1 MIAFLNGS
9 TTNEVSSQI
18 YKFLDGKAIDIIK
31 TRTNI
36 EASRKKQKHQDLKK
50 LNFSRQLISDILK
63 QPTDNK
69 FRDQYLVSRG
79 LEKAIPM
86 LNNDIR
92 SIPNLYYDK
101 TTTHPAMVAVV
112 RNEDNKIAFLHRTFL
127 DEKGNKA
134 DVAEVKKVTG
144 PTRTDAYQRPFN
156 VQVNEPTKNNKVE
169 HVAEGIESA
178 LAVAVIT
185 RNKDR
190 VVSTV
195 NAHGMTMFE
204 PKSDTKQVHIWADN
218 DKAGIDAAKKL
229 QEKLLAAGKVKVQV
243 VIPKKQGHDFL
254 DELNTIVFKVKLENV
269 YYETEETTFK
279 SKEAANKFL
288 KESEKN
294 DFYVKAELLK
304 IKQNPVQL
312 SNIRMNLKTPAKLR

>member
-1 MIAFLNGS
+1 
-9 TTNEVSSQI
+9 
-18 YKFLDGKAIDIIK
+18 
-31 TRTNI
+31 
-36 EASRKKQKHQDLKK
+36 
-50 LNFSRQLISDILK
+50 
-63 QPTDNK
+63 
-69 FRDQYLVSRG
+69 
-79 LEKAIPM
+79 
-86 LNNDIR
+86 
-92 SIPNLYYDK
+92 
-101 TTTHPAMVAVV
+101 
-112 RNEDNKIAFLHRTFL
+112 
-127 DEKGNKA
+127 
-134 DVAEVKKVTG
+134 
-144 PTRTDAYQRPFN
+144 
-156 VQVNEPTKNNKVE
+156 
-169 HVAEGIESA
+169 
-178 LAVAVIT
+178 
-185 RNKDR
+185 
-190 VVSTV
+190 
-195 NAHGMTMFE
+195 MTMFE